1 MKNQAEPPSCL
12 RPPIFM
18 IGQDSQG
25 NWVARDQSGTRGGLF
40 VNRAEA
46 LRYIRFE
53 NGNRPQAF
61 VTVSG
66 IFELDMT
73 RAQDAA
79 PQRQLGVDAKRE
91 LRVA

>member
-46 LRYIRFE
+46 LR
-53 NGNRPQAF
+53 PQAF

-79 PQRQLGVDAKRE
+79 PQRQPGVDAKRE